1 MSTLLFKYGSSPTSP
16 VLERKK
22 SIFQQHSPPLS
33 SMVTEDVNVSSKNER
48 YSSHLGSPSPSKGDL
63 PVLPVTLSEDEN
75 FFPDDAK
82 EGLFNVRAFTLLLLW
97 YFFSFCTLFLN
108 KFILSSLQGEPTL
121 LGT

>member
-1 MSTLLFKYGSSPTSP
+1 MNP
-16 VLERKK
+16 VVGRKN
-22 SIFQQHSPPLS
+22 IPHSPS
-33 SMVTEDVNVSSKNER
+33 TKTDVNNCSKNER
-48 YSSHLGSPSPSKGDL
+48 LSTMGGSSPSPSKSDL
-63 PVLPVTLSEDEN
+63 PVSPVTLTEDEN

-121 LGT
+121 LGKPILFKVC